1 MDKIISDSISAF
13 EKFLNDLK
21 IDSKANG
28 SQSELV
34 NFIYLIDGLTEK
46 INLNNSL
53 KSFER
58 SFYYEKPSEDYMVV
72 GLDEAF
78 KISENGE
85 TRFMATEKKI
95 NELKPSVISNW
106 ESSKPLNIP
115 FFVGAMK
122 FLPERAEDNWNEFDD
137 STWFVPEVMF
147 FSNNQKNFLIFNMSF
162 TSSNQIIK
170 IKERIKKK
178 LESLFDQTEK
188 EIVQAKIKSISGNS
202 PKEKKKWK
210 GFVTQA
216 LENILENNI
225 DKVVLSRRI
234 EIELNS
240 EPNLDYLV
248 GSLKAGYQRCSIFC
262 YHHGKSNFFGASPE
276 RLALFS
282 AGRIMIEVLAGS
294 APRGKD
300 ETEDSSIEKNVL
312 MSEKNIREHNFV
324 VEYIKNVLTP
334 IANNLKIENSLSAK
348 KLPNIQHISTLFQA
362 SLKKDETLFSTLKE
376 IFPTPAVCGVPRENS
391 IHIIKKL
398 EEQKRGLYSGMLG
411 WFNLLGEAE
420 FVISL
425 RSALQINQK
434 VYAYAGSGIVQDSEP
449 EDEYKET
456 ELKFHTILSL
466 FNNENKS

>member
-1 MDKIISDSISAF
+1 MNNLISDSISAF
-13 EKFLNDLK
+13 EKYLTDLK
-21 IDSKANG
+21 INNTNNG

-34 NFIYLIDGLTEK
+34 NFIFLVTGSIEK
-46 INLNNSL
+46 YNLNTSL

-58 SFYYEKPSEDYMVV
+58 AFYFEKPAEDYLII
-72 GLDEAF
+72 GLDEAY

-85 TRFMATEKKI
+85 TRFVATEKKI
-95 NELKPSVISNW
+95 NEFKSNVISNW

-115 FFVGAMK
+115 LFVGAMK

-137 STWFVPEVMF
+137 STWFIPEVMLF
-147 FSNNQKNFLIFNMSF
+147 RTNQKNFLVFNVNFS
-162 TSSNQIIK
+162 TTLQIEK

-188 EIVQAKIKSISGNS
+188 EQVQTKIKSISGNS

-210 GFVTQA
+210 GFVTHA

-225 DKVVLSRRI
+225 DKVVLSRRV
-234 EIELNS
+234 ELTLNS
-240 EPNLDYLV
+240 EPNLNYLADT
-248 GSLKAGYQRCSIFC
+248 LKANYPRCSIFC

-282 AGRIMIEVLAGS
+282 AGKIMIEVLAGS

-300 ETEDSSIEKNVL
+300 DVEDLSIEKNIL

-324 VEYIKNVLTP
+324 VEYIKTVLTP
-334 IANNLKIENSLSAK
+334 ITVNINIENPLTAK
-348 KLPNIQHISTLFQA
+348 KLSNIQHISTLLQA
-362 SLKKDETLFSTLKE
+362 TLKKDETLFSTLKE
-376 IFPTPAVCGVPRENS
+376 LFPTPAVCGVPKENA
-391 IHIIKKL
+391 IHLIKKL
-398 EEQKRGLYSGMLG
+398 EEQKRGLYSGIIG

-425 RSALQINQK
+425 RSALQINHNL
-434 VYAYAGSGIVQDSEP
+434 YAYAGSGIVQDSEP
-449 EDEYKET
+449 EDEFKET
-456 ELKFHTILSL
+456 ELKFHTIVSL

>member
-1 MDKIISDSISAF
+1 MNNLIPDSISAF
-13 EKFLNDLK
+13 EKFLTDLK
-21 IDSKANG
+21 IDDKNNG
-28 SQSELV
+28 NKDELV
-34 NFIYLIDGLTEK
+34 NFIFLVTGPIGK
-46 INLNNSL
+46 FNLNTSL

-58 SFYYEKPSEDYMVV
+58 SFYFEKPSEDYLVI
-72 GLDEAF
+72 GLDEAY

-85 TRFMATEKKI
+85 TRFVATEKKM
-95 NELKPSVISNW
+95 NELKSNVISNW

-115 FFVGAMK
+115 LFVGAMK
-122 FLPERAEDNWNEFDD
+122 FQPERSEDIWTEFDD
-137 STWFVPEVMF
+137 STWFIPEVMF
-147 FSNNQKNFLIFNMSF
+147 FRTNQKNFLVFNVSF
-162 TSSNQIIK
+162 SSTTHIEK

-188 EIVQAKIKSISGNS
+188 EVLQAKIKSISGNS

-210 GFVTQA
+210 GFVTHA

-234 EIELNS
+234 ELLLNN
-240 EPNLDYLV
+240 EPNLDYLAE
-248 GSLKAGYQRCSIFC
+248 SLRTSYPRCSIFC

-282 AGRIMIEVLAGS
+282 AGRMMIEVLAGS

-300 ETEDSSIEKNVL
+300 EIEDLSIEKNVL

-334 IANNLKIENSLSAK
+334 ITVNINIENPLAAK
-348 KLPNIQHISTLFQA
+348 KLPNIQHISTSFRVT
-362 SLKKDETLFSTLKE
+362 LKKDESLFSTLKE
-376 IFPTPAVCGVPRENS
+376 LFPTPAVCGVPKENA
-391 IHIIKKL
+391 IHLIKKL
-398 EEQKRGLYSGMLG
+398 EEQKRGLYSGIIG

-425 RSALQINQK
+425 RSALQINHTL
-434 VYAYAGSGIVQDSEP
+434 YAYAGSGIVQDSEP
-449 EDEYKET
+449 EDEFKET
-456 ELKFHTILSL
+456 ELKFHTIVSL